1 MKNKI
6 LKKIIGLTGYK
17 LIEKN
22 SFKNNRTLSKNTLI
36 NINSILKFIFNNH
49 SIDSLVQIGANDGQ
63 SFDELNLYI
72 KKYKPRSILVEPI
85 KENFLKLKEN
95 YKNVDNIELENSA
108 ISIDHEIS
116 FLYKVDA
123 KFEKKYGSHIP
134 AIPSFNKKHLLK
146 HGVKN
151 KHIVQEKINT
161 ISVQN
166 LLNKYN
172 VDKLDLFFVDAEG
185 YDGKIIYDLLS
196 NTNFRPFIIFEF
208 IHIENSFFEKL
219 NEKLIDENYLFFAV
233 KENIFCLP
241 KDKNFLNKN

>member
-6 LKKIIGLTGYK
+6 FKKIIGLTGYK

-36 NINSILKFIFNNH
+36 NINSILSFIFNNH
-49 SIDSLVQIGANDGQ
+49 KITSLVQIGANDGQ
-63 SFDELNLYI
+63 SFDELNSYI

-108 ISIDHEIS
+108 ISIDQEIS
-116 FLYKVDA
+116 FLYKVDT
-123 KFEKKYGSHIP
+123 KFEKKYDSHIP
-134 AIPSFNKKHLLK
+134 AIPSFNKKHLLD

-151 KHIVQEKINT
+151 KHIIQEKIHT

-196 NTNFRPFIIFEF
+196 TTNFRPFIIFEF
-208 IHIENSFFEKL
+208 IHIENSIFEKL
-219 NEKLIDENYLFFAV
+219 NKKLVDSNYLFFAV
-233 KENIFCLP
+233 DENIFCLP
-241 KDKNFLNKN
+241 NDKNFLIIK

>member
-1 MKNKI
+1 MKSKI
-6 LKKIIGLTGYK
+6 LKKIAGLFGYK

-36 NINSILKFIFNNH
+36 NINSILSFIFNNH
-49 SIDSLVQIGANDGQ
+49 KITSLVQIGANDGQ
-63 SFDELNLYI
+63 SFDELNSYI

-108 ISIDHEIS
+108 ISIDQEIS
-116 FLYKVDA
+116 FLYKVDT
-123 KFEKKYGSHIP
+123 KFEKKYDSHIP
-134 AIPSFNKKHLLK
+134 AIPSFNKKHLLD

-151 KHIVQEKINT
+151 KHIIQEKIHT

-219 NEKLIDENYLFFAV
+219 NKKLIEENYVFFAV
-233 KENIFCLP
+233 AENIFCLP
-241 KDKNFLNKN
+241 KEKNFLNV

>member
-6 LKKIIGLTGYK
+6 LKKIAGLFGYK

-36 NINSILKFIFNNH
+36 NINSILSFIFNNH
-49 SIDSLVQIGANDGQ
+49 KINSLVQIGANDGQ
-63 SFDELNLYI
+63 SFDELNSYI

-108 ISIDHEIS
+108 ISIDQEIS
-116 FLYKVDA
+116 FLYKVDT

-134 AIPSFNKKHLLK
+134 AIPSFNKKHLLD

-151 KHIVQEKINT
+151 KHIIQEKIHT

-172 VDKLDLFFVDAEG
+172 VDNLDLFFVDAEG

-219 NEKLIDENYLFFAV
+219 NKKLIDENYLFFAV
-233 KENIFCLP
+233 NENIFCLP